1 LLWYLVIIVKV
12 LLKVRVNL
20 RYLVIKSTKWLIWS
34 YRLSNYLTIRK
45 CSSYSLNWSKV
56 LLKVIISWHILET
69 LKEALVI
76 WLILI
81 ILLRISSL
89 RLSLL
94 LLRLL
99 MNLLLLLLLRVL
111 LVYLSK
117 KFFWMIIALNFF
129 SKVILTIRTCHF
141 TWITSSDF
149 WKLFWA
155 PVTPELLWFE
165 SITSLFFTD
174 ILNVHFFI
182 FWVYFYF
189 VSLFFCYNFLLIFF
203 K

>member
-1 LLWYLVIIVKV
+1 LLRYLVIIIKV
-12 LLKVRVNL
+12 LLKVWVNL
-20 RYLVIKSTKWLIWS
+20 RYLIIISTKRLIWS
-34 YRLSNYLTIRK
+34 YRLSDYLTIGK
-45 CSSYSLNWSKV
+45 CSSNSLNWSKV

-69 LKEALVI
+69 LEEALVI
-76 WLILI
+76 WLVLI
-81 ILLRISSL
+81 VLLRYSSL

-94 LLRLL
+94 LLTLL

-111 LVYLSK
+111 LIYLSK
-117 KFFWMIIALNFF
+117 KLFWMIIALNFF
-129 SKVILTIRTCHF
+129 SKVILTIRACHF

-155 PVTPELLWFE
+155 SMTPELLWFE

-174 ILNVHFFI
+174 ILNIHFFI
-182 FWVYFYF
+182 FWVNFNL
-189 VSLFFCYNFLLIFF
+189 VSIFFCYNFLLIFF